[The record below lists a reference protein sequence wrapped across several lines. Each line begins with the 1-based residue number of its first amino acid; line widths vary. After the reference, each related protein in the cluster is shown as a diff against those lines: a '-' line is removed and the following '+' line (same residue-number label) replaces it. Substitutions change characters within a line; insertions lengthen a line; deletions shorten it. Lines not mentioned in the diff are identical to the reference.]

1 MRKVVAVGV
10 LLATL
15 ASCSGARDSGKIKVV
30 ASFYPLAW
38 AARAVGG
45 DAVEV
50 VDLTPAGVEAH
61 DLQLSANQRASI
73 ADADVIVVLG
83 RGFQPEVEEA
93 ATDSRGLVLDVIRAL
108 EGSDPAVSTSLRRVG
123 SEVDPHVWLSPRLM
137 RAITA
142 TIGDRLKRKLPGS
155 LDRVVDSRTDRLWSD
170 LAELQAQFM
179 AVLSACRLR
188 TLATTHEAFSY
199 WYTFSLK
206 EFGLT
211 GVTPESEPRA
221 SRIQTLR
228 SLVAQQQV
236 AAVFYEET
244 DEGRRIGESV
254 ARDLGIDA
262 LPLNTLEHDPK
273 PNDYISQMRAN
284 LESLKKGLQCN

>member
-1 MRKVVAVGV
+1 VRKVVAAGV

-45 DAVEV
+45 EAVEV
-50 VDLTPAGVEAH
+50 VDLTSTGVEAH
-61 DLQLSANQRASI
+61 DLQLSARQRNQISA
-73 ADADVIVVLG
+73 ADLILIFG
-83 RGFQPEVEEA
+83 KGFQPEVERA
-93 ATDSRGLVLDVIRAL
+93 ARDASGQVHDFIDLNVLLPGPAGAL
-108 EGSDPAVSTSLRRVG
+108 AA
-123 SEVDPHVWLSPRLM
+123 DPHVWLDPQGMRNIAHRMGAALSDVDPDQASTYQARASSVTKTLGRLDTEF
-137 RAITA
+137 A
-142 TIGDRLKRKLPGS
+142 
-155 LDRVVDSRTDRLWSD
+155 
-170 LAELQAQFM
+170 
-179 AVLSACRLR
+179 SALRQCALR
-188 TLATTHEAFSY
+188 TLVTTHESFAY
-199 WYTFSLK
+199 LARHYQLRQH
-206 EFGLT
+206 GLT
-211 GVTPESEPRA
+211 GLTPESEPSA
-221 SRIQTLR
+221 GSIQ
-228 SLVAQQQV
+228 
-236 AAVFYEET
+236 AVRDMVQRREVKAIFYESS